1 MNIRRPL
8 AALLALLVASP
19 APAQRIIGRAPVAG
33 SLGARPIPLLPP
45 AEALR
50 APAIA
55 SAFVLPSLTLTP
67 SAAASLR
74 TGPLLG
80 RAVAAAD
87 AVRLAAGA
95 AGMAAPADAP
105 TVPPAPLGAAAE
117 GPGAFAKR
125 AMDLFAG
132 RSLESHEALAVAYKP
147 AAARAEGAIP
157 GDDELTSRVARSP
170 LTNRE
175 RMDALIELFKLG
187 GATDADIV
195 LQDAGR
201 GASNVIVTKRGRSDR
216 VIVVGAHYDKVHEG
230 RGVIDNWT
238 GSTLVA
244 NLHQAFHGVDTE
256 ATIVFI
262 AFAREEEGLIGASQ
276 YVRSLSRE
284 QRAKIDAMVNLD
296 TLAVDGTFAWQ
307 GNSTQVLVDRIVQV
321 AAATNHP
328 AQAARLTGGDADSS
342 VFRRAGIPAVTVFG
356 ASQDVI
362 FDIIHSENDNMAAFN
377 FVHYKNAY
385 ELVIEVLKS
394 LDARPLGAEGR
405 RRV

>member
-1 MNIRRPL
+1 MNNRRAL
-8 AALLALLVASP
+8 AAVLALTVAAPSV
-19 APAQRIIGRAPVAG
+19 APAQRVSGRAPVG
-33 SLGARPIPLLPP
+33 SALVARPIPLLPP
-45 AEALR
+45 AAALR
-50 APAIA
+50 APAPA
-55 SAFVLPSLTLTP
+55 PAFTLPSLTLSGV
-67 SAAASLR
+67 SALR
-74 TGPLLG
+74 PEPLLG
-80 RAVAAAD
+80 QAGPAAD
-87 AVRLAAGA
+87 AVRFAAGA
-95 AGMAAPADAP
+95 AGLVAPADAP
-105 TVPPAPLGAAAE
+105 AAPPAPPAPPPR
-117 GPGAFAKR
+117 GPGAFATR
-125 AMDLFAG
+125 AMELFAG
-132 RSLESHEALAVAYKP
+132 RPLASHEALAVAYKP
-147 AAARAEGAIP
+147 APARTEGSIP

-170 LTNRE
+170 LSNAE
-175 RMDALIELFKLG
+175 RMNALIELFKLG
-187 GATDADIV
+187 GATAADIV

-201 GASNVIVTKRGRSDR
+201 GASNVIVTKRGRTDR

-328 AQAARLTGGDADSS
+328 AQAARLSGGDADSS

-362 FDIIHSENDNMAAFN
+362 FDIIHSENDSMAAFN

-385 ELVIEVLKS
+385 ELIIEVLKS
-394 LDARPLGAEGR
+394 LDARPLGADGR